1 MTDKIEISR
10 ELVERM
16 AKAAR
21 SIGLSI
27 SDEIY
32 RAIDAAPVVELQN
45 APAKLNFPTML
56 RKMWSGGEVQRW
68 IDEQGPL
75 YRPPENHQHG
85 DSAISSTGIDGCS
98 GDLSTEQHQSESPL
112 SELAVLRQ
120 TCAQLEKSRDQ
131 VVADRLKHQ
140 GKPVAEVVSKFG
152 DPEAFGEREIKL
164 LADISELP
172 YGAKL
177 FAEAQRKTLRAGF
190 CPKCRGSRMIRGT
203 YGCMPFDQCC

>member
-32 RAIDAAPVVELQN
+32 QAIDAAPVVELQN
-45 APAKLNFPTML
+45 DPAKLNFPTML

-75 YRPPENHQHG
+75 YRHPENPRHG

-98 GDLSTEQHQSESPL
+98 GDLSTEQHQGESPL

-120 TCAQLEKSRDQ
+120 TCAQLEQFRDQ
-131 VVADRLKHQ
+131 VVAARLKLELEETEMRR
-140 GKPVAEVVSKFG
+140 KVI
-152 DPEAFGEREIKL
+152 RE
-164 LADISELP
+164 
-172 YGAKL
+172 
-177 FAEAQRKTLRAGF
+177 AGF
-190 CPKCRGSRMIRGT
+190 CTKCHGSRMIRGT
-203 YGCMPFDQCC
+203 YDCMPCDQCC